1 MAYYYRITSWRF
13 VQYKGSGGGGEGMWG
28 MGGGFDKHF
37 KIPEELI

>member
-13 VQYKGSGGGGEGMWG
+13 VQYTGSGGGGMWG

>member
-13 VQYKGSGGGGEGMWG
+13 VQYKGSGGGEGMWG